1 MSKKLTTE
9 ELENLQKLSSEINQS
24 KLKLADLVYQQSF
37 FIKQINSFM
46 EKFKLIENELVEKY
60 GDNSS
65 INLANGEVV
74 SNENKEIE

>member
-37 FIKQINSFM
+37 FIKQIKQTPETDSRSVL
-46 EKFKLIENELVEKY
+46 KH
-60 GDNSS
+60 
-65 INLANGEVV
+65 
-74 SNENKEIE
+74 

>member
-1 MSKKLTTE
+1 
-9 ELENLQKLSSEINQS
+9 
-24 KLKLADLVYQQSF
+24 
-37 FIKQINSFM
+37 M

-74 SNENKEIE
+74 SNENKEIEQFTLVTTRNKN